1 MNIDTVSFHLNGLL
15 FVLTTWFFK
24 YFVEKF
30 GNYWIFMVQMSYPV
44 LLLNGWMALTLGV
57 SMKFLQSP

>member
-1 MNIDTVSFHLNGLL
+1 MNIDTVSFHLTGLL